1 MRRAM
6 TIEGERSRVPGAVTR
21 GDVGTA
27 APGADEELRA
37 LIQRVRLVEL
47 KTRRAVNAH
56 AQGAYHSR
64 FKGRG
69 MAFSESRAYVP
80 GDDPRHVDWNVTAR
94 TGELFVKQFVEE
106 RELTLLL
113 AIDLSGSLSFG
124 SRSRQ
129 KRQLAAEAAAL
140 LAFSALRNH
149 DKVGLLLFTDRT
161 ERLIVPRKGRSHVL
175 RILREV
181 LACRPSGR
189 GTDLGGALQKVTHL
203 SQKRAIVA
211 LITDLL
217 DPRAT
222 GTGAEGKVPLA
233 DLERPLRVLSRRHDL
248 LLLEIEDPLERT
260 LPDVGL
266 LSVRDAETGREALI
280 DTGHAESRRLFEE
293 RMRQERDQIRAKVQ
307 RLGVERLTLETTEDA
322 SSALVR
328 FLQRRARRAR

>member
-1 MRRAM
+1 MEQ
-6 TIEGERSRVPGAVTR
+6 IS
-21 GDVGTA
+21 A
-27 APGADEELRA
+27 ASSADEELRA
-37 LIQRVRLVEL
+37 LLKRVRLVEL
-47 KTRRAVNAH
+47 KTRKAVNAH

-69 MAFSESRAYVP
+69 MAFSESRAYAP

-124 SRSRQ
+124 SRAHT

-175 RILREV
+175 RILREII
-181 LACRPSGR
+181 ACRPKGR
-189 GTDLGGALQKVTHL
+189 GTDLGAALQTVTHL
-203 SQKRAIVA
+203 SRQRAIVA
-211 LITDLL
+211 LLTDLL
-217 DPRAT
+217 EPRST
-222 GTGAEGKVPLA
+222 GVPREGHDPLA
-233 DLERPLRVLSRRHDL
+233 AVERPLRVLARRHDL
-248 LLLEIEDPLERT
+248 LLLEIEDPLERR

-266 LSVRDAETGREALI
+266 LAVRDAETGREALI
-280 DTGHAESRRLFEE
+280 DTSAPEARRLFEG
-293 RMRQERDQIRAKVQ
+293 RMRAERAQLHARVQ
-307 RLGVERLTLETTEDA
+307 RLGVERLSLETGQDA
-322 SSALVR
+322 SYALVR
-328 FLQRRARRAR
+328 FLQQRARRAR

>member
-1 MRRAM
+1 M
-6 TIEGERSRVPGAVTR
+6 EPV
-21 GDVGTA
+21 A
-27 APGADEELRA
+27 APSSTEDELRA
-37 LIQRVRLVEL
+37 LIKRVRLVEL

-69 MAFSESRAYVP
+69 MAFSESRAYNP

-124 SRSRQ
+124 SRARS

-149 DKVGLLLFTDRT
+149 DKVGLLLFTDRA
-161 ERLIVPRKGRSHVL
+161 ERLIVPKKGRSHVL
-175 RILREV
+175 RILREI
-181 LACRPSGR
+181 LACRPAGR
-189 GTDLGGALQKVTHL
+189 GTDLAAALHTVTHL
-203 SQKRAIVA
+203 SNKRAIVA
-211 LITDLL
+211 LLTDLL

-222 GTGAEGKVPLA
+222 GIDAGDERFAA
-233 DLERPLRVLSRRHDL
+233 LEKPLRVLSRRHDL
-248 LLLEIEDPLERT
+248 LLLEIEDPLEQK

-266 LSVRDAETGREALI
+266 LAVRDAETGREALV
-280 DTGHAESRRLFEE
+280 DTGRPEVRSLFEGRMKRE
-293 RMRQERDQIRAKVQ
+293 REALRGRVQ
-307 RLGVERLTLETTEDA
+307 RLGVERLSLETGQDA
-322 SSALVR
+322 SYALVR
-328 FLQRRARRAR
+328 FLQQRARRAR